1 MASNNNKLK
10 KIQRFRLLC
19 FLNNEITQLILGNCP
34 LMCDKVYDLMGTGR
48 WFSIVKMPFAVTL
61 MDMKLRFKKAKG
73 LWNFKLN
80 FPAFIFQFRTSLH
93 KVYQNANT
101 TFQPDKTLPQEH
113 SFNNVINCYF
123 CFINCNAKKNIY
135 IHNNSKK
142 AKEDSKKEIIKTF
155 EKVCPKI

>member
-61 MDMKLRFKKAKG
+61 MDMKLRFKKAKDCG
-73 LWNFKLN
+73 ILISI
-80 FPAFIFQFRTSLH
+80 FPLS
-93 KVYQNANT
+93 
-101 TFQPDKTLPQEH
+101 
-113 SFNNVINCYF
+113 SFNFVRLFIKSTKMQIQPSSPTKLYLRNTPSTTLLIVIF
-123 CFINCNAKKNIY
+123 V
-135 IHNNSKK
+135 S
-142 AKEDSKKEIIKTF
+142 
-155 EKVCPKI
+155 